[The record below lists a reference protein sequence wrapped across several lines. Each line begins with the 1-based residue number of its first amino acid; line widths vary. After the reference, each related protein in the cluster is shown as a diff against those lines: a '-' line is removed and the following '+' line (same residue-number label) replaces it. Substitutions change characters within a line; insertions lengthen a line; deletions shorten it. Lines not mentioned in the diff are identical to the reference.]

1 MLLRILWRKIEVKG
15 EEGRGQSLKGGD
27 PKAERE
33 VLGL

>member
-1 MLLRILWRKIEVKG
+1 MLLRILWRKIEGKA
-15 EEGRGQSLKGGD
+15 EEGRGRTMMGRD